1 MADDAN
7 IGGAHVKGQFSEG
20 EEPEAS
26 PMVMAAVGW
35 FRGLVLG
42 LEPILNSDFHE
53 LDHIEIGVLHQECLV
68 DLDAAGCHKS
78 DLPKMPFWR
87 KVRAEHF
94 PQLRQRVHRAVD
106 SKDKV
111 RAELRRRVDCF
122 AQRSTTQRKGA
133 RICVACVLLTT
144 APFDES
150 AAFIRTDRLKPA
162 DAPLVYL
169 TYIQDGTTQS
179 FYKLPWYLDTETG
192 DGVARSSSSLGTSS
206 MAMHWFFIFCIRMCR
221 TMQICAVTALT
232 IRWRR

>member
-78 DLPKMPFWR
+78 DLTKMPFWR

-111 RAELRRRVDCF
+111 RAELRRLLRTKKHN
-122 AQRSTTQRKGA
+122 TTQGRAYLRGL
-133 RICVACVLLTT
+133 R
-144 APFDES
+144 
-150 AAFIRTDRLKPA
+150 AAYHGSIRRERCFYTDRP
-162 DAPLVYL
+162 
-169 TYIQDGTTQS
+169 TQ
-179 FYKLPWYLDTETG
+179 T
-192 DGVARSSSSLGTSS
+192 
-206 MAMHWFFIFCIRMCR
+206 C
-221 TMQICAVTALT
+221 
-232 IRWRR
+232 